1 MNGSLTVTAMAWPVS
16 PNLLQYVWSLRDPR
30 VKDWGIT
37 TDAGFMFPLLIS
49 YIYVSKIG
57 GPRWMKNR
65 PAFELKGVIL
75 LYNLFMMVANARFVA
90 KFLKHSYL
98 GGGYSFLCQGIDYS
112 AVDDTTM
119 TLLSTAWWY
128 AFVRIADFLDTV
140 FFVLRKK
147 NSHVTF
153 LHVMH
158 HFTVVLDCWIWL
170 NFGHDGQVIL
180 GVCVNASVHVVMY
193 GYYFL
198 AALGPAVRK
207 HLWWKRHLTT
217 LQIFQMV
224 FVVAHMQI
232 PLFYDCGYP
241 RAFCVIEILQL
252 CGGIWLFIDFYLK
265 TYKIRD
271 AEGSGMKTIVKN
283 VKAG

>member
-1 MNGSLTVTAMAWPVS
+1 MTAPLVTPTTGAPSTSL
-16 PNLLQYVWSLRDPR
+16 LRKLEVLTDPR
-30 VKDWGIT
+30 VKGWGIT
-37 TDAGFMFPLLIS
+37 TDARFMFPLLIA
-49 YIYVSKIG
+49 YVYVAKIG

-65 PAFELKGVIL
+65 PAFDLKGAIL
-75 LYNLFMMVANARFVA
+75 LYNLSMVVANALFVV

-98 GGGYSFLCQGIDYS
+98 GGGYSFFCQGIDY
-112 AVDDTTM
+112 AAADNDTVSV
-119 TLLSTAWWY
+119 LSTAWWY

-147 NSHVTF
+147 NSQVTF
-153 LHVMH
+153 LHVVH
-158 HFTVVLDCWIWL
+158 HFLVVLSCWIWL

-241 RAFCVIEILQL
+241 KAL
-252 CGGIWLFIDFYLK
+252 CLVETAELCLGITLFMNFYRK
-265 TYKIRD
+265 TYKSRSC
-271 AEGSGMKTIVKN
+271 ERSGIVNAAKSD
-283 VKAG
+283 